1 MLPLSQLNK
10 LSIAQLWLNEA
21 EFCNITK
28 QQFISIFQI
37 DDPKNINH
45 IAQNVPVC
53 TAKDYAEEVVKFC
66 R

>member
-1 MLPLSQLNK
+1 MFYTVSVTLNRTHQ
-10 LSIAQLWLNEA
+10 SD
-21 EFCNITK
+21 TK
-28 QQFISIFQI
+28 IFQI

-45 IAQNVPVC
+45 IAQNVPVS